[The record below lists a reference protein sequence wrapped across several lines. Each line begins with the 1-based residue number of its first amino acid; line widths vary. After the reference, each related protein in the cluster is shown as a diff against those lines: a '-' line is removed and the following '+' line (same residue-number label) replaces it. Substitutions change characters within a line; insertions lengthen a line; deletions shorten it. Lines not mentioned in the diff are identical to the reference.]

1 MTRHMYKIKVIGSF
15 GPATHEAFADM
26 VVEVEPTSTVLS
38 GNLDQ
43 RGLHAVLAVPQQGS
57 PDPADQPDPDWRGL
71 FGRSDRLSRLL
82 EFPPVPEST
91 TGPHAGGRVASR
103 RAFQ

>member
-26 VVEVEPTSTVLS
+26 VVEVEPTVTVLS

-43 RGLHAVLAVPQQGS
+43 RGLHAVLDRVRAL
-57 PDPADQPDPDWRGL
+57 GL
-71 FGRSDRLSRLL
+71 ELVEITQAPPSSRSRSDGAAR
-82 EFPPVPEST
+82 
-91 TGPHAGGRVASR
+91 
-103 RAFQ
+103 

>member
-26 VVEVEPTSTVLS
+26 VVEVEPTVTVLS

-43 RGLHAVLAVPQQGS
+43 RGLHAVLDRVRALGLELVEITQAPPSS
-57 PDPADQPDPDWRGL
+57 PC
-71 FGRSDRLSRLL
+71 RS
-82 EFPPVPEST
+82 
-91 TGPHAGGRVASR
+91 GGAAR
-103 RAFQ
+103 

>member
-26 VVEVEPTSTVLS
+26 VVEIEPTVTVLS

-43 RGLHAVLAVPQQGS
+43 RGLHAVLDRVRALGLELVEITQAPPSS
-57 PDPADQPDPDWRGL
+57 PC
-71 FGRSDRLSRLL
+71 RS
-82 EFPPVPEST
+82 
-91 TGPHAGGRVASR
+91 GGAAR
-103 RAFQ
+103 